1 MSTES
6 KSVDSNQNGSQADS
20 NSVKLISSP
29 NTEGAD
35 LNIHRF
41 KELIVDELNKI
52 LKKEVPSE
60 NRPSKVVSIKNGP
73 SKEVSIKN
81 GPSENGTSENGPS
94 ESVSIESVT
103 SEKKNIL
110 PQFKGL
116 IVDELNKILKNV
128 PSKEEKDIFLPKFKQ
143 LIVEELN
150 KILPT
155 INSQNLVVENSTK
168 KPAKKLIVQENANI
182 NDKINYFIKTGAE
195 NKRKDADA
203 QAKNP
208 NGSGN
213 PIIINTDYLEKNK
226 KNAVYMLKDSNTL
239 IGKYRYT
246 IQEIDDAHNRRKSPA
261 TYNFE
266 YNTEY
271 NTVENLNKVTIASNT
286 VLEKYNLIN
295 DKKIKY
301 DTEYTTDVIR
311 SKKNFDIKNEMVV
324 LYKDKTEIDRGIIQS
339 DDKSINDKSH
349 ITITI
354 NEKSYKLS
362 SIRENMDTDV
372 FTYFDSLRFIKS
384 KAMQVPQDYI
394 DSDFD
399 NLKKMENNWGVIEQK
414 MQFYSDIK
422 LKNKI
427 KLDERHKTKHGPQS
441 YHVPIQGVPIYV
453 DKNEWKKYIIKKDE
467 KTAADA
473 AVKTAADAAA
483 VKAAADA
490 AAEKAAADAAAVK
503 AAAEK
508 AAAENKK
515 KADEEAENKRKEAEA
530 ENKRKEAEAENK
542 KAEDAKYEKI
552 TNKIN
557 YNDGINYYFKDE
569 NGTYIKKNGKIL
581 SVNGNLMAKLNL
593 NGNPSI
599 NCSKCYIKK
608 DEKEAAEKAA
618 AVKAAN
624 IDNPM
629 LKKQVLRH

>member
-1 MSTES
+1 
-6 KSVDSNQNGSQADS
+6 
-20 NSVKLISSP
+20 
-29 NTEGAD
+29 
-35 LNIHRF
+35 
-41 KELIVDELNKI
+41 
-52 LKKEVPSE
+52 
-60 NRPSKVVSIKNGP
+60 
-73 SKEVSIKN
+73 
-81 GPSENGTSENGPS
+81 
-94 ESVSIESVT
+94 
-103 SEKKNIL
+103 
-110 PQFKGL
+110 
-116 IVDELNKILKNV
+116 
-128 PSKEEKDIFLPKFKQ
+128 
-143 LIVEELN
+143 
-150 KILPT
+150 
-155 INSQNLVVENSTK
+155 
-168 KPAKKLIVQENANI
+168 
-182 NDKINYFIKTGAE
+182 
-195 NKRKDADA
+195 
-203 QAKNP
+203 
-208 NGSGN
+208 
-213 PIIINTDYLEKNK
+213 
-226 KNAVYMLKDSNTL
+226 
-239 IGKYRYT
+239 
-246 IQEIDDAHNRRKSPA
+246 
-261 TYNFE
+261 
-266 YNTEY
+266 
-271 NTVENLNKVTIASNT
+271 
-286 VLEKYNLIN
+286 
-295 DKKIKY
+295 
-301 DTEYTTDVIR
+301 
-311 SKKNFDIKNEMVV
+311 MVV